1 MVLGGGAAAA
11 GAHLVG
17 PGVAEDYDPR
27 RVEIWMA
34 TNNQLDN
41 FSAPGNPPGKPE
53 RLGLAGL
60 LDSTKRHALL
70 FADYFAQYAKVRVGY
85 RGDFFISL
93 ATSFAATIF
102 ALGFVIVLFKKVPQI
117 GGWRFEEV
125 LFLYG
130 FSLIPYGFFNI
141 ISLNLYE
148 FGNSFI
154 IEGKFDRVLL
164 RPVSSLFQVLFETFR
179 IEAVQEIATGTF
191 CMVYA
196 SHQLGIPWTL
206 ARFAMLFFFG
216 VCASMIYIS
225 VFLML
230 TTVSFWFEDRIG
242 VHPPVWNMM
251 AFGRYPLTI
260 YSPVVQFFLCWI
272 IPFGLASFYPS
283 VRMLGRTVS
292 PSYAALVPVVA
303 VTFLTV
309 AISLWNLGTRHY
321 SSTGS

>member
-1 MVLGGGAAAA
+1 L
-11 GAHLVG
+11 
-17 PGVAEDYDPR
+17 AEDC
-27 RVEIWMA
+27 V
-34 TNNQLDN
+34 
-41 FSAPGNPPGKPE
+41 
-53 RLGLAGL
+53 
-60 LDSTKRHALL
+60 
-70 FADYFAQYAKVRVGY
+70 KVRIGY
-85 RGDFFISL
+85 RGDFFVSL
-93 ATSFAATIF
+93 ITSFAATVF
-102 ALGFVIVLFKKVPQI
+102 GLLFVVILFEKAPLLA
-117 GGWRFEEV
+117 GWRFEEV
-125 LFLYG
+125 MFLYG
-130 FSLIPYGFFNI
+130 FSLIPYGLFNI
-141 ISLNLYE
+141 ISMNLYD
-148 FGNSFI
+148 FGNNYI

-179 IEAVQEIATGTF
+179 IESVQEIATGTF

-196 SHQLGIPWTL
+196 SHQLGIPWTP

-216 VCASMIYIS
+216 ACASIIYVS

-283 VRMLGRTVS
+283 VRLLGRTVS
-292 PSYAALVPVVA
+292 PAYAPMVPVVA
-303 VTFLTV
+303 AVFLTV